1 MEYKRLSDHE
11 HYYYTHSDFFIYPS
25 DFVHAFLMEDYDIGM
40 HEQEFYEINLITSG
54 EGIHYINDRRVGAAV
69 GDVFIIPPNISHG
82 YVGGENFDVFHVILS
97 DAFMTKYIADLQQMP
112 SFYILFGAEPLM
124 RGRTKDPLH
133 LKLSNDELVSTINV
147 MQSIAIRDRISD
159 TVNCLI
165 RSNLAMVAIGLLCN
179 AYKSEDTDTYLTPS
193 EDHALMKSI
202 SYIHERYYEKITVED
217 LASIAHMSRSSYLKK
232 FGEICK
238 MSPSAYLIKIRLES
252 AAVMLSS
259 TDLSISDIAYK
270 TGFYDASHFTRAF
283 EKAYAT
289 SPMAYRNRRSKGS

>member
-1 MEYKRLSDHE
+1 MEK
-11 HYYYTHSDFFIYPS
+11 DFS
-25 DFVHAFLMEDYDIGM
+25 TGM
-40 HEQEFYEINLITSG
+40 HEQDFYEINIVTKGHGL
-54 EGIHYINDRRVGAAV
+54 HYLGGTCVSADV
-69 GDVFIIPPNISHG
+69 GDVFIVPPRISHG
-82 YVGGENFDVFHVILS
+82 YAGGVGFDVFHVILS

-147 MQSIAIRDRISD
+147 MQSIAIRNRISD

-165 RSNLAMVAIGLLCN
+165 RSNLAMVAIGMLCN

-238 MSPSAYLIKIRLES
+238 MSPSAYLMKIRLES

-283 EKAYAT
+283 EKAYSA
-289 SPMAYRNRRSKGS
+289 SPLSYRNKRQ